1 MTLKRDLG
9 LLPQRDSQRG
19 EEAMTKTTVKR
30 SNDNSKIDGAVH
42 GARQVLDEPILKML
56 LRGSALTSAQL
67 ETLLID
73 LIAEDTSGMHISY
86 EDKAKARVR
95 KHGSPAGVSRG
106 AFNRT
111 LAQARRN
118 VTRSVYTLLLLAYLG
133 FFDQSP
139 FRSVEQIASKIG
151 DYRRIREILAGR
163 EELLPE
169 DIESYR
175 ATERSVLAALE
186 QLSAPLALKS
196 EQSRREK
203 KERPLTQ

>member
-1 MTLKRDLG
+1 
-9 LLPQRDSQRG
+9 
-19 EEAMTKTTVKR
+19 MTKSKPRR
-30 SNDNSKIDGAVH
+30 SSEDPKIDGAVR
-42 GARQVLDEPILKML
+42 GAREILDEPILKML

-73 LIAEDTSGMHISY
+73 LIAEDTSGLHISY
-86 EDKAKARVR
+86 EDKAKARLR
-95 KHGSPAGVSRG
+95 KRGSPAGVSRG

-118 VTRSVYTLLLLAYLG
+118 VTRSAYTLLLLAYLG
-133 FFDQSP
+133 FFELNP
-139 FRSVEQIASKIG
+139 FRSLEETASKISE
-151 DYRRIREILAGR
+151 YRRIREILAGR
-163 EELLPE
+163 ERLLPE

-196 EQSRREK
+196 EQARRERR
-203 KERPLTQ
+203 EQREAL